1 MSSAPHGA
9 RFWPAVLMIALC
21 AVCTADEESRPRND
35 EEVELGEVEVMATP
49 VVEPTITTRYGAE
62 VSTVTEEQ
70 MGALNAQDLPSAVRR
85 VPGVSISR
93 YNLVGSYGGREGGA
107 VFVRGMGGARPGGG
121 VLTMIDGIPKTVG
134 VWTHPLMDVLNV
146 DNAERIDIYKAPNP
160 LVFGNIGYGAFDL
173 VLKRRLEP
181 GFETRVFGAGGMHE
195 TFYETLEHGGRV
207 GPWDYY
213 VVQSIKQSDGHRHQ
227 SAGRLENYYLRLGY
241 ALSEHWDLSYAFIR
255 TNNRAED
262 PGHEDFPPPVRGLY
276 KTRDDMHIFTLS
288 NHCPGARGHIKLY
301 WDNLHADWEQFD
313 PAVPEPFDSITDHD
327 NYGLRARQ
335 TLWPWD
341 GGEVVV
347 GFDWDNIGGRFLEA
361 RPSGNK
367 FQDSEKFFHI
377 VSPYAGVSHMI
388 GRQDEWHVI
397 PSAGVRYNSH
407 NEFREVW
414 APQFGLVAGRGETEF
429 HAAYSRGLNYPGV
442 YAVFMSE
449 SQWGAGDA
457 WKDLDPELLDHWEL
471 GVSHRLCPWAKAR
484 AVAFWNNGEDRI
496 RFVPPP
502 PPPPHF
508 QNIGDFKT
516 HGVELS
522 ITVTPEDGWTGFLG
536 ATFLTDIEPRNLPY
550 APKRSLSGGV
560 SYRFADRWQLDVD
573 GQYVSD
579 FFTDNPRFPG
589 AMAEVDD
596 YWLFNGKVSCDVT
609 PKNGK
614 FKGEVFAAVENIFD
628 QDYEYR
634 DGYPMPGTT
643 VMAGLDL
650 SF

>member
-1 MSSAPHGA
+1 MASARAGRIA
-9 RFWPAVLMIALC
+9 GLLALLAVIVG
-21 AVCTADEESRPRND
+21 AVCVAEEQPTADTPT

-49 VVEPTITTRYGAE
+49 VVEPTVTTRYGTQ
-62 VSTVTEEQ
+62 VSTVSEQ
-70 MGALNAQDLPSAVRR
+70 QMEALNAQDLPSAVRR

-121 VLTMIDGIPKTVG
+121 VITMIDGIPKTVG
-134 VWTHPLMDVLNV
+134 VWSHPLMDVLNI
-146 DNAERIDIYKAPNP
+146 DNAERIDVHKGPNP
-160 LVFGNIGYGAFDL
+160 LLFGNMGYGAFDL
-173 VLKRRLEP
+173 VLKRRREP
-181 GFETRVFGAGGMHE
+181 GFETRIFGAAGMHE
-195 TFYETLEHGGRV
+195 SFFETFEHGGRV

-213 VVQSIKQSDGHRHQ
+213 LVQSIKRSDGHREH

-241 ALSEHWDLSYAFIR
+241 ALSEHWSLSYAFLHS
-255 TNNRAED
+255 NNRAED

-288 NHCPGARGHIKLY
+288 NDYPGGRGHIKLY

-313 PAVPEPFDSITDHD
+313 TEPFDSVTDHD

-335 TLWPWD
+335 VLWPWP
-341 GGEVVV
+341 GGEVVL
-347 GFDWDNIGGRFLEA
+347 GFDWDNIGGRFIEK
-361 RPSGNK
+361 RPSGDR
-367 FQDSEKFFHI
+367 FQDSREFFHI
-377 VSPYAGVSHMI
+377 LSPYTGLSHLF
-388 GRQDEWHVI
+388 GEREGWHLI

-407 NEFREVW
+407 DEFREVW
-414 APQFGLVAGRGETEF
+414 APQFGLVAGRGETEL
-429 HAAYSRGLNYPGV
+429 HAGYSRGLNYPGV

-449 SQWGAGDA
+449 SSWGAPDA
-457 WKDLDPELLDHWEL
+457 WKDLDPELMDHYEVGL
-471 GVSHRLCPWAKAR
+471 SHRLCPAAKAR

-516 HGVELS
+516 HGFELS
-522 ITVTPEDGWTGFLG
+522 MELTPADDWTAFLG
-536 ATFLTDIEPRNLPY
+536 ATFLTDIEPRNMPY
-550 APKRSLSGGV
+550 APKRSLSAGL
-560 SYRFADRWQLDVD
+560 SHRFAERWQLDVD

-589 AMAEVDD
+589 PSVEVDG
-596 YWLFNGKVSCDVT
+596 YWLFNGKVSYDVS
-609 PKNGK
+609 PADGK
-614 FKGEVFAAVENIFD
+614 FQGKVFAAVENIFD

-634 DGYPMPGTT
+634 DGYPMPGAT
-643 VMAGLDL
+643 VMTGLDL
-650 SF
+650 RF